1 MSRKYEKLRK
11 QILILHELHQNWSSS
26 DIANELMNSPI

>member
-11 QILILHELHQNWSSS
+11 KILILHELHQNWPSS